1 MPFMMATVW
10 TDSIR
15 DDIPRIEEFILETI
29 HSENSEL
36 DEMCR
41 YVLESGGQRIR
52 PIVWLLS
59 HLSLGAQD

>member
-1 MPFMMATVW
+1 MTSLMANVW
-10 TDSIR
+10 TDSIK

-41 YVLESGGQRIR
+41 YVVESGGKRVR
-52 PIVWLLS
+52 PIV
-59 HLSLGAQD
+59 